1 MSAPVC
7 SHHQSVDRE
16 SWVIPLLRRGF
27 FRDASVDAFAEPFDP
42 GAEHLAGL
50 EVDRGLA
57 GVADAAGGAGE
68 HQVAGPQGDRLA
80 DVGHLGISQVQG
92 REDIPLNEVGKKQ
105 RSSQS
110 AAALQAES
118 WDIIISSPL
127 IRAQETAKE
136 IAGAIGLPSI
146 LLDERFM
153 ERNFGEASGKPVAA
167 VRELIAEGNVE
178 GMEQDEEIVER
189 CFTGF
194 TRGCSSTWR

>member
-1 MSAPVC
+1 MTEICLVR
-7 SHHQSVDRE
+7 HGQTDWNFQE
-16 SWVIPLLRRGF
+16 I
-27 FRDASVDAFAEPFDP
+27 
-42 GAEHLAGL
+42 
-50 EVDRGLA
+50 
-57 GVADAAGGAGE
+57 
-68 HQVAGPQGDRLA
+68 
-80 DVGHLGISQVQG
+80 IQG

-105 RSSQS
+105 ASQS

-167 VRELIAEGNVE
+167 VRESITEGNIK

-189 CFTGF
+189 CFTALQEVAAAHGDKRIIIVAHSHAIKAILHAIAPDEITF
-194 TRGCSSTWR
+194 KTPLKNACISYVKENSGKWDVLKYNIAEHISV